1 MWIQKEIILSAKT
14 KGFHIITNEILSEIS
29 ELDKIDVGICHFFI
43 QHTSASLTINENTD
57 SSVRNDFE
65 KFIDLLVPEEQPYFQ
80 HNYEGPDDMPAHIKA
95 SLLSTHISVPI
106 KNGHLNLG
114 QWQGIY
120 LCEFRNN
127 GPKRKIAA
135 TIFGQTIR

>member
-57 SSVRNDFE
+57 SSVRHDFE

-95 SLLSTHISVPI
+95 SLLNSHISVPI

-135 TIFGQTIR
+135 TIYGQIVR

>member
-57 SSVRNDFE
+57 SSVRHDFE

-95 SLLSTHISVPI
+95 SLLNSHISVPI
-106 KNGHLNLG
+106 KNGHLSLG

-135 TIFGQTIR
+135 TIYGQIVR